1 MLGQRGLLYIGDRK
15 MGAKTTRAQ
24 IAAKEDFYLVPL
36 SNPGEVPHLLAECVD
51 SVVDGDRPATLIFN
65 KTSDSETPQLVSAGY
80 ETHREQSHTL
90 AGGQPYSWKERV
102 LVIRSHQTALKQIA
116 TLEHRLNQ
124 ATDALLALTPPKGR
138 GKRQIRTEAELR
150 KKADGLCTRFG
161 VSEFLS
167 YMFRREEQKADRY
180 IGPGRGGEHRQKRT
194 VTTVRYQITDVIR
207 DEVVIAAAS
216 HRMGWRLFVTNLAAD
231 QLSMWPTNLDI

>member
-116 TLEHRLNQ
+116 TLEHRFKSSDRCPISPHSTQ
-124 ATDALLALTPPKGR
+124 RAWQTTDSDRSRVEKKSGWPLHPLWCQRVSQLYVPAR
-138 GKRQIRTEAELR
+138 RTE
-150 KKADGLCTRFG
+150 
-161 VSEFLS
+161 S
-167 YMFRREEQKADRY
+167 
-180 IGPGRGGEHRQKRT
+180 GPIHRSRSWGRAPSKTHRHNGPA
-194 VTTVRYQITDVIR
+194 IR
-207 DEVVIAAAS
+207 
-216 HRMGWRLFVTNLAAD
+216 
-231 QLSMWPTNLDI
+231 